1 MASLNSAAGRDAHPA
16 SRSPGRR
23 AALPA
28 SAATPAVAA
37 AALARMESAYPM
49 VNTPQLLAAVDLGSN
64 SFRLIVG
71 RVEETDA
78 GSQIYQVD
86 ALREPVRL
94 AAGLSRDKMLDR
106 ASQVR
111 GWDALKRFGERLR
124 DFHPDHVR
132 AVATNTL
139 RIAKNAG
146 EFLGEAQAALGFPIE
161 VIAGREEARLIYA
174 GAAHSVPASAGKRLV
189 VDIGGGSTEFII
201 GSHYTPIQMES
212 LYIGCVSHSRAF
224 FPAGNVDEYTMRQ
237 AELAARREIQIISA
251 EYKKTGWEQAIG
263 SSGTARAL
271 AELVEA
277 NGFNDAGITH
287 GISRGGLQRLKRA
300 LIKAENV
307 NRLKLVALKSDR
319 VPVLAGGLSIMIAVF
334 DELGV
339 DYVDTTDGALRLGV
353 MYDLLGRSQHEDMR
367 TVTVEGFMRRY
378 GVDRAQAGRI
388 SELSM
393 SFYDQLSEPDGA
405 SGDASDDDRRAENR
419 MFIGW
424 AAALHE
430 IGLSISH
437 SAYHKHSAYIAS
449 NADMPGFSRT
459 DQARVAALV
468 LGHAGKL
475 GKLSQTRDVEWPLL
489 FCLRLAALLCRRRS
503 DVGLPWISVAQVNG
517 GYEVRL
523 PNGWVVNNPLTDYSL
538 IQEAAEWEKVG
549 IPYRVVYTD
558 D

>member
-1 MASLNSAAGRDAHPA
+1 MKPGALKMANLNN
-16 SRSPGRR
+16 
-23 AALPA
+23 
-28 SAATPAVAA
+28 AATGQVVPH
-37 AALARMESAYPM
+37 ARMGSAHAM
-49 VNTPQLLAAVDLGSN
+49 VTTPHLLAAVDLGSN

-86 ALREPVRL
+86 ALRESVRL
-94 AAGLSRDKMLDR
+94 AAGLSPDKMLDR

-111 GWDALKRFGERLR
+111 GWNALKRFGERLR

-139 RIAKNAG
+139 RVAKNAG
-146 EFLGEAQAALGFPIE
+146 EFLVEAQAALGFPIE

-174 GAAHSVPASAGKRLV
+174 GAAHSVPASPGKRFV

-201 GSHYTPIQMES
+201 GSHYTPIRMES
-212 LYIGCVSHSRAF
+212 LYIGCVSHSLAF

-237 AELAARREIQIISA
+237 AQLAASREIQIISQD
-251 EYKKTGWEQAIG
+251 YRKTGWDQAIG

-277 NGFNDAGITH
+277 NGLNDAGVTH
-287 GISRGGLQRLKRA
+287 GISRGGLERLKRA

-307 NRLKLVALKSDR
+307 NRLKLVALKPDR
-319 VPVLAGGLSIMIAVF
+319 VPVLAGGLSIMLAVF
-334 DELGV
+334 EELGI

-353 MYDLLGRSQHEDMR
+353 LYDLLGRSQHEDMR

-388 SELSM
+388 AELAAN
-393 SFYDQLSEPDGA
+393 FYDQLNE
-405 SGDASDDDRRAENR
+405 GDAERRVENR
-419 MFIGW
+419 MFLGW
-424 AAALHE
+424 AASLHE

-489 FCLRLAALLCRRRS
+489 FCLRLAALLCRRRA
-503 DVGLPWISVAQVNG
+503 DVGLPRIAVGRVNG

-523 PNGWVVNNPLTDYSL
+523 PNDWVANNPLTDYSL
-538 IQEAAEWEKVG
+538 SQEAAEWGKVG
-549 IPYRVVYTD
+549 MPYRVVYTD

>member
-1 MASLNSAAGRDAHPA
+1 MASAQL
-16 SRSPGRR
+16 
-23 AALPA
+23 
-28 SAATPAVAA
+28 
-37 AALARMESAYPM
+37 AALARMESAFPM
-49 VNTPQLLAAVDLGSN
+49 LTNPHLLAAVDLGSN

-71 RVEETDA
+71 RIEETRA

-86 ALREPVRL
+86 ALRDPVRL
-94 AAGLSRDKMLDR
+94 AAGLSKDKMLDR

-139 RIAKNAG
+139 RVAKNAR

-189 VDIGGGSTEFII
+189 FDIGGGSTEFII
-201 GSHYTPIQMES
+201 GAHYTPIRMES
-212 LYIGCVSHSRAF
+212 LYIGCVSHSRQF

-237 AELAARREIQIISA
+237 AELAARREIQIISSDYL
-251 EYKKTGWEQAIG
+251 ETGWEQTIG
-263 SSGTARAL
+263 SSGTARAI

-277 NGFNDAGITH
+277 NGFNDPGITH
-287 GISRGGLQRLKRA
+287 GISRGGLERLKRA
-300 LIKAENV
+300 LIKAGNV
-307 NRLKLVALKSDR
+307 NRLKLVALKPDR

-334 DELGV
+334 DELGI
-339 DYVDTTDGALRLGV
+339 DYADTTDAALRLGV
-353 MYDLLGRSQHEDMR
+353 LYDLLGRSQHEDMR
-367 TVTVEGFMRRY
+367 TLTVEGFMRRY
-378 GVDRAQAGRI
+378 GVDRAQARRI
-388 SELSM
+388 GELAGG
-393 SFYDQLSEPDGA
+393 FYDQLGA
-405 SGDASDDDRRAENR
+405 VAKARDRESREENR
-419 MFIGW
+419 LFLGW
-424 AAALHE
+424 AASLHE

-459 DQARVAALV
+459 DQARLAALV
-468 LGHAGKL
+468 LGHVGKL
-475 GKLSQTRDVEWPLL
+475 GKLSQMREIEWPLL
-489 FCLRLAALLCRRRS
+489 FCLRLAALLCRRRA
-503 DVGLPWISVAQVNG
+503 DVGLPIISVAQAGN

-523 PNGWVVNNPLTDYSL
+523 PNAWVQSNPLTDYNL
-538 IQEAAEWEKVG
+538 VQEAAEWGKLG
-549 IPYRVVYTD
+549 MPYRVVYTD

>member
-1 MASLNSAAGRDAHPA
+1 MKSATLKMTHLD
-16 SRSPGRR
+16 S
-23 AALPA
+23 
-28 SAATPAVAA
+28 A
-37 AALARMESAYPM
+37 AALQQARMAARSSLYARMEPAPSM
-49 VNTPQLLAAVDLGSN
+49 VTNPQLLAAVDLGSN

-78 GSQIYQVD
+78 GSQIYPVD

-94 AAGLSRDKMLDR
+94 AAGLSRDKLLDR

-124 DFHPDHVR
+124 DFHPDQVR

-139 RIAKNAG
+139 RVAKNAR
-146 EFLGEAQAALGFPIE
+146 EFLTEAEAALGFPIE

-174 GAAHSVPASAGKRLV
+174 GAAHSVPASAGKRFV

-201 GSHYTPIQMES
+201 GAHYTPIRMES
-212 LYIGCVSHSRAF
+212 LYIGCVSHSRQF
-224 FPAGNVDEYTMRQ
+224 FPSGNVDEYTMRQ
-237 AELAARREIQIISA
+237 AELAATREIQIISGD
-251 EYKKTGWEQAIG
+251 YRKTGWDQAIG

-277 NGFNDAGITH
+277 NGFNDPGITH
-287 GISRGGLQRLKRA
+287 GISRGGLERLKRA

-307 NRLKLVALKSDR
+307 NRLKLVALKPDR
-319 VPVLAGGLSIMIAVF
+319 TPVLAGGLSIMIAVF
-334 DELGV
+334 EELGI

-353 MYDLLGRSQHEDMR
+353 LYDLLGRSQHEDMR

-388 SELSM
+388 GELAVK
-393 SFYDQLSEPDGA
+393 FYDQFEEPDEE
-405 SGDASDDDRRAENR
+405 RREENR
-419 MFIGW
+419 MFLTW
-424 AAALHE
+424 AASLHE

-459 DQARVAALV
+459 DQARLAALV
-468 LGHAGKL
+468 LGHVGKL
-475 GKLSQTRDVEWPLL
+475 GKLSQTRDVEWTLL
-489 FCLRLAALLCRRRS
+489 FCLRLAALLTRRRA
-503 DVGLPWISVAQVNG
+503 DVGLPHIKVEEGN
-517 GYEVRL
+517 GYEVLL
-523 PNGWVVNNPLTDYSL
+523 PNAWVQNNPLTDYNL
-538 IQEAAEWEKVG
+538 VQEAAEWGKIG
-549 IPYRVVYTD
+549 IPYRVVYTEE
-558 D
+558 

>member
-1 MASLNSAAGRDAHPA
+1 MRKMATLNRVVGSPAPAREEAMHPRTK
-16 SRSPGRR
+16 SFSSMP
-23 AALPA
+23 
-28 SAATPAVAA
+28 
-37 AALARMESAYPM
+37 
-49 VNTPQLLAAVDLGSN
+49 NTPHLLASVDLGSN

-71 RVEETDA
+71 RVEETPA

-94 AAGLSRDKMLDR
+94 AAGLSPDKMLDR
-106 ASQVR
+106 ASQER
-111 GWDALKRFGERLR
+111 AWAALKRFGERLR

-139 RIAKNAG
+139 RVAKNAT
-146 EFLGEAQAALGFPIE
+146 EFLAEAERSLGFPIE

-174 GAAHSVPASAGKRLV
+174 GAAHSVPASSGKRLV

-201 GSHYTPIQMES
+201 GSHYTPLIMES

-237 AELAARREIQIISA
+237 AELAAKREIQIISR
-251 EYKKTGWEQAIG
+251 EYKQAGWDQAIG

-277 NGFNDAGITH
+277 NNFNDSGVTH
-287 GISRGGLQRLKRA
+287 GISRGGLERLKRA

-307 NRLKLVALKSDR
+307 NRLKLLALKPDR
-319 VPVLAGGLSIMIAVF
+319 VPVLAGGLSIMLAVF
-334 DELGV
+334 EELGV

-353 MYDLLGRSQHEDMR
+353 LYDLLGRTQHEDMR
-367 TVTVEGFMRRY
+367 AVTVEGFMRRY
-378 GVDRAQAGRI
+378 GVDRAQAERI
-388 SELSM
+388 RDLAID
-393 SFYDQLSEPDGA
+393 FFDQLGDEPDA
-405 SGDASDDDRRAENR
+405 ERAEEAR
-419 MFIGW
+419 MFLRW
-424 AAALHE
+424 AASLHE

-459 DQARVAALV
+459 DQARLAALV

-475 GKLSQTRDVEWPLL
+475 GKLSQARDVEWPLL
-489 FCLRLAALLCRRRS
+489 FCLRLAALLCRRRA
-503 DVGLPWISVAQVNG
+503 DIGLPGIRVAQVNG
-517 GYEVRL
+517 GYEVHL
-523 PNGWVVNNPLTDYSL
+523 PNEWVANNPLTDYSL

-549 IPYRVVYTD
+549 IRYRVVYTD

>member
-1 MASLNSAAGRDAHPA
+1 MGQPHFREVDIVSSGTLRMASLNSAAGRKAPGA
-16 SRSPGRR
+16 SGGGS
-23 AALPA
+23 ALLT
-28 SAATPAVAA
+28 STA

-201 GSHYTPIQMES
+201 GSHYTPIKMES
-212 LYIGCVSHSRAF
+212 LYIGCVSHSRTF

-237 AELAARREIQIISA
+237 AELAAGREIQIISS
-251 EYKKTGWEQAIG
+251 ENTRRPVG
-263 SSGTARAL
+263 SRP
-271 AELVEA
+271 LV
-277 NGFNDAGITH
+277 
-287 GISRGGLQRLKRA
+287 
-300 LIKAENV
+300 
-307 NRLKLVALKSDR
+307 
-319 VPVLAGGLSIMIAVF
+319 
-334 DELGV
+334 
-339 DYVDTTDGALRLGV
+339 
-353 MYDLLGRSQHEDMR
+353 
-367 TVTVEGFMRRY
+367 
-378 GVDRAQAGRI
+378 
-388 SELSM
+388 
-393 SFYDQLSEPDGA
+393 
-405 SGDASDDDRRAENR
+405 RRARRARSPNWSR
-419 MFIGW
+419 QTASTMQVSCTAFR
-424 AAALHE
+424 AAAW
-430 IGLSISH
+430 
-437 SAYHKHSAYIAS
+437 SA
-449 NADMPGFSRT
+449 
-459 DQARVAALV
+459 
-468 LGHAGKL
+468 
-475 GKLSQTRDVEWPLL
+475 
-489 FCLRLAALLCRRRS
+489 
-503 DVGLPWISVAQVNG
+503 
-517 GYEVRL
+517 
-523 PNGWVVNNPLTDYSL
+523 
-538 IQEAAEWEKVG
+538 
-549 IPYRVVYTD
+549 
-558 D
+558 